1 MNALKLVRFAGLL
14 LITAVAALA
23 QAPSGGP
30 PVAPAPGT
38 GGGAQVAGGAQ
49 GPSGSA
55 QGPGGP
61 GGQGQR
67 AGGGAPGGF
76 VRPNP
81 DTSGPEGTWYLDAND
96 MRVTLQIAAAADG
109 HSFTGLLTPQSGDA
123 ATLDGITWDPA
134 SRHFEFHAQVGAN
147 WYWCRATIVEGVLVG
162 RYTDDGSSPEKPT
175 DPGDYKFHITGWNS
189 TYLDHGLAPRAYDLV
204 LDGEAHATLRI
215 DVAEDAPSGFTGR
228 FKIYATE
235 KDGASGEQVEFDV
248 AITHWDGTNLSFV
261 RTEPI
266 ETQTF
271 TGMVTGTFASGTY
284 TDTSRAGTFKW
295 TGTRAQVLGYGFSMG
310 KTQADRA
317 VWQARVR
324 KQLYLLMMSG
334 NPKPLTSKVTVL
346 AADVPP
352 IASTR
357 MSADRDDNP
366 AHWPQNYKM
375 SELQFDSTLPN
386 PYGGDPIAR
395 RAHGYLAVPTTP
407 PPAGGKYP
415 VVIAVNGH
423 GGSAWRMM
431 SPDSVWYGDAF
442 ARRGYVVLALD
453 IGHRPLADRQAP
465 YMAKPLYANVL
476 DGDDPAHG
484 NGTHPAI
491 KAAGF
496 DSDWEEDGERA
507 WDAMR
512 AVDYVLSLPNVD
524 ATRVIVVGHSMG
536 GEEAAVIGALEPR
549 ITLAI
554 PASFSPDLGVIYW
567 KGNHP
572 CWRWMNADIREYI
585 DASDLFA
592 LIAPRPLIVETG
604 QADPTYSKFP
614 EPFASDMEVLRRT
627 RVAYGGEVG
636 NVIHYMHYDQ
646 HRFHVGDVNPT
657 QPTEWGIRV
666 PETIAPT
673 APNSIDWQ
681 VDPRRYATRATLF
694 DAIDDFLDMKP
705 AEP

>member
-1 MNALKLVRFAGLL
+1 MNASKLVRFAGLV
-14 LITAVAALA
+14 LIAAVVAFA
-23 QAPSGGP
+23 QAPSNAP
-30 PVAPAPGT
+30 PAAPAQEGP
-38 GGGAQVAGGAQ
+38 AAG
-49 GPSGSA
+49 A

-61 GGQGQR
+61 GGPGR
-67 AGGGAPGGF
+67 GPGGRPPGGF

-81 DTSGPEGTWYLDAND
+81 DTSGPVGTWYLDINGARFTMVITNQHPSV
-96 MRVTLQIAAAADG
+96 MTLTDQAGAVAQIG
-109 HSFTGLLTPQSGDA
+109 PVVWKSGPDE
-123 ATLDGITWDPA
+123 
-134 SRHFEFHAQVGAN
+134 RHFEFLAHWSDGWQ
-147 WYWCRATIVEGVLVG
+147 WCAGSIVEGVLAG
-162 RYTDDGSSPEKPT
+162 RCAPKASTQDKPAHLE
-175 DPGDYKFHITGWNS
+175 DYKLHITGWNS
-189 TYLDHGLAPRAYDLV
+189 TYLDHGLAPRAYDLL

-215 DVAEDAPSGFTGR
+215 DVAENAPSGFTGR

-235 KDGASGEQVEFDV
+235 KLGAVGEEVEFDV
-248 AITHWDGTNLSFV
+248 AVTHWDGTNLTFV
-261 RTEPI
+261 RTEPL

-271 TGMVTGTFASGTY
+271 TGTAIGATIAGTY
-284 TDTSRAGTFKW
+284 TDTSRPGTFKW
-295 TGTRAQVLGYGFSMG
+295 TGERAQVLGYGFSMG
-310 KTQADRA
+310 KTEQDRA
-317 VWQARVR
+317 AWQARTR
-324 KQLYLLMMSG
+324 KQLYLLMMGG
-334 NPKPLTSKVTVL
+334 NPAPLSTKVTVL
-346 AADVPP
+346 ASDIPP
-352 IASTR
+352 IASVH
-357 MSADRDDNP
+357 MSPDRDDDP

-375 SELQFDSTLPN
+375 TELQFDSTLPN
-386 PYGGDPIAR
+386 PYGGAPMTR
-395 RAHGYLAVPTTP
+395 RAHTYLAVPTTP

-415 VVIAVNGH
+415 VVLAVNGH

-431 SPDSVWYGDAF
+431 NPDIVWYGDAF

-453 IGHRPLADRQAP
+453 ISHRPLEDRKAP
-465 YMAKPLYANVL
+465 YMTKPLYDNL
-476 DGDDPAHG
+476 LNGDDAAHG

-512 AVDYVLSLPNVD
+512 ALDYVLSLPNVD

-536 GEEAAVIGALEPR
+536 GEEAAVIGALDPR
-549 ITLAI
+549 ISMSI

-604 QADPTYSKFP
+604 QADSTYSKFP

-681 VDPRRYATRATLF
+681 VDPRRYATHATLF
-694 DAIDDFLDMKP
+694 DAIDEFLDMKP
-705 AEP
+705 ASP

>member
-1 MNALKLVRFAGLL
+1 
-14 LITAVAALA
+14 
-23 QAPSGGP
+23 
-30 PVAPAPGT
+30 
-38 GGGAQVAGGAQ
+38 
-49 GPSGSA
+49 
-55 QGPGGP
+55 
-61 GGQGQR
+61 
-67 AGGGAPGGF
+67 
-76 VRPNP
+76 
-81 DTSGPEGTWYLDAND
+81 
-96 MRVTLQIAAAADG
+96 
-109 HSFTGLLTPQSGDA
+109 
-123 ATLDGITWDPA
+123 
-134 SRHFEFHAQVGAN
+134 
-147 WYWCRATIVEGVLVG
+147 
-162 RYTDDGSSPEKPT
+162 
-175 DPGDYKFHITGWNS
+175 
-189 TYLDHGLAPRAYDLV
+189 
-204 LDGEAHATLRI
+204 
-215 DVAEDAPSGFTGR
+215 
-228 FKIYATE
+228 
-235 KDGASGEQVEFDV
+235 
-248 AITHWDGTNLSFV
+248 
-261 RTEPI
+261 
-266 ETQTF
+266 
-271 TGMVTGTFASGTY
+271 
-284 TDTSRAGTFKW
+284 
-295 TGTRAQVLGYGFSMG
+295 
-310 KTQADRA
+310 
-317 VWQARVR
+317 
-324 KQLYLLMMSG
+324 
-334 NPKPLTSKVTVL
+334 
-346 AADVPP
+346 
-352 IASTR
+352 
-357 MSADRDDNP
+357 
-366 AHWPQNYKM
+366 
-375 SELQFDSTLPN
+375 
-386 PYGGDPIAR
+386 
-395 RAHGYLAVPTTP
+395 VPTTP

-549 ITLAI
+549 ISMSI